1 MRRKGIQGPIF
12 ISIGEGDQLK
22 LFLEKNGYMPPELM
36 LVDDYKF
43 NAYNAVG
50 LGKIGESRE
59 LAVKGTRK
67 MKPPGLKLKTW
78 WTYVRNVGKLAP
90 IPKNVK
96 GIPEGVT
103 RLGATFGVSGNRITY
118 VYEDGVPGDHPNP
131 EDVIKSFPLP
141 AGKAR

>member
-12 ISIGEGDQLK
+12 ISIGEGDQLS
-22 LFLEKNGYMPPELM
+22 LFLEKNSYIPKTLM

-67 MKPPGLKLKTW
+67 MKPPGLKIQTW
-78 WTYVRNVGKLAP
+78 LTYIKNVGRLAP
-90 IPKNVK
+90 IPKDVK

-103 RLGATFGVSGNRITY
+103 RLGATFGINGGEIIY

-141 AGKAR
+141 MGKAR